1 MSGSLLAPR
10 VVDMYGSDL
19 AEETAFVLAV
29 RRLRE
34 LLAAIERGPADTE
47 VYVGILVED
56 PNRRPPGAPEPP
68 PRVSR
73 SHRGD
78 VEVVVTAGP
87 VSILARPPER
97 EALRLAMVGLR
108 AVGSSLGWEAPLV
121 EASIAS
127 VIGQLAIAGFPAA
140 DEPEEPSADDLAHVS
155 IAVPSTDAET
165 RLLVHAWL
173 DRIDERLDPDTATLA
188 GVTWR
193 PAGVSAAFRVADPDA
208 LCRLLLAHPLRIMG
222 SRRPARVQLPE
233 DSGRLCRGGQHGHR
247 GLS

>member
-1 MSGSLLAPR
+1 
-10 VVDMYGSDL
+10 MYGTDL
-19 AEETAFVLAV
+19 AEETAFVLAL

-34 LLAAIERGPADTE
+34 LSAAIETGPADTE
-47 VYVGILVED
+47 VYVGILVDD
-56 PNRRPPGAPEPP
+56 PGRRSPGTPEPP

-73 SHRGD
+73 SHRGG
-78 VEVVVTAGP
+78 VEVVVPAGP

-108 AVGSSLGWEAPLV
+108 AAGSTLGWDASLV
-121 EASIAS
+121 EASVAS
-127 VIGQLAIAGFPAA
+127 AIGRLAIAGFLGA
-140 DEPEEPSADDLAHVS
+140 DEPEEPSADDLAHVCV
-155 IAVPSTDAET
+155 AVPSTDAET

-173 DRIDERLDPDTATLA
+173 DRIAERLDPDAATLT

-208 LCRLLLAHPLRIMG
+208 LCRVLLAHPLRIMG

-233 DSGRLCRGGQHGHR
+233 DSGRRGRGDTHGRR
-247 GLS
+247 GPS